1 MWTNSNTAEWVRGS
15 TLAFSDAISQS
26 ELQSFMD
33 THAIKYLP
41 LPGKPRKPEVLSPG
55 PTPTEPDPVSTL
67 EVDLAEQAKKLPDGD
82 GRSGVD
88 EFRIEEGGLNDG
100 HGRAEVQIEVTA
112 VVPCVEGISATPAAT
127 PAVDTVMSEEGSSV
141 VAGNSHEKQVEV
153 QRSAGDTPGVGS
165 GQSALGIG
173 EKAGSTGNDGE
184 PKEAEAENSTGWGTP
199 TLSDINLLSMFWE
212 DKLDAYAD
220 TVQPN
225 ECENFFFQISMNA
238 YEIVV
243 GLAVDRMFD
252 EFGRSSVKQ
261 AVCQSIRGTSRRD
274 LKISPDLCLPY
285 LALLANVY
293 KFPFVDPEMCDLIAQ
308 RKFKN
313 FARNDNRRVK
323 FEVSVLD

>member
-1 MWTNSNTAEWVRGS
+1 LEWRTIGDNEAEVLVLWTNSNTAEWVRGS
-15 TLAFSDAISQS
+15 TLALSDAISQS

-41 LPGKPRKPEVLSPG
+41 LPGKPRKPEVPSPG
-55 PTPTEPDPVSTL
+55 SKPTEPDTGSRL

-199 TLSDINLLSMFWE
+199 TLSDINLLSLFWE

-225 ECENFFFQISMNA
+225 ECE
-238 YEIVV
+238 
-243 GLAVDRMFD
+243 
-252 EFGRSSVKQ
+252 
-261 AVCQSIRGTSRRD
+261 
-274 LKISPDLCLPY
+274 KIFLPNINECL
-285 LALLANVY
+285 
-293 KFPFVDPEMCDLIAQ
+293 
-308 RKFKN
+308 
-313 FARNDNRRVK
+313 
-323 FEVSVLD
+323 

>member
-1 MWTNSNTAEWVRGS
+1 
-15 TLAFSDAISQS
+15 
-26 ELQSFMD
+26 
-33 THAIKYLP
+33 
-41 LPGKPRKPEVLSPG
+41 
-55 PTPTEPDPVSTL
+55 
-67 EVDLAEQAKKLPDGD
+67 
-82 GRSGVD
+82 
-88 EFRIEEGGLNDG
+88 
-100 HGRAEVQIEVTA
+100 VTA

-141 VAGNSHEKQVEV
+141 VAGSSRQKQVEV
-153 QRSAGDTPGVGS
+153 EGSEGDTPDVGS

-173 EKAGSTGNDGE
+173 EKAGSTGEDAPGE

-252 EFGRSSVKQ
+252 EFGRSSMKQ

-293 KFPFVDPEMCDLIAQ
+293 KFPFVDPEMCELIAQ
-308 RKFKN
+308 RKFTH